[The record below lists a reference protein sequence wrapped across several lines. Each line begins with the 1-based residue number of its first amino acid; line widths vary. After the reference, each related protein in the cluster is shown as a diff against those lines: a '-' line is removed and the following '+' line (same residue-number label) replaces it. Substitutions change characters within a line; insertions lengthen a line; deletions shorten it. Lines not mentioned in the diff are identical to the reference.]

1 MTIAKQLKVTTF
13 PFVIKDKN
21 GNTIYYET
29 STGSWSKRERD
40 TNGNTIY
47 WEDSTGYWGKSE
59 YDSRGNEIYREDSTG
74 YWSKSE
80 YDSRGNEIYR
90 ENSYGVL
97 FDKRPKVVE
106 MTLQEIADKMGI
118 KVEQLRIKD

>member
-1 MTIAKQLKVTTF
+1 MTIANLFKVTTF
-13 PFVIKDKN
+13 PFVIKDRN
-21 GNTIYYET
+21 GNIIYY
-29 STGSWSKRERD
+29 
-40 TNGNTIY
+40 
-47 WEDSTGYWGKSE
+47 EDSTGYWE
-59 YDSRGNEIYREDSTG
+59 
-74 YWSKSE
+74 KSE

-90 ENSYGVL
+90 ENSTGYWEKREWDTNGKMIYKETSTGVF

>member
-59 YDSRGNEIYREDSTG
+59 YDSRGNEIYRE
-74 YWSKSE
+74 
-80 YDSRGNEIYR
+80 
-90 ENSYGVL
+90 NSYGVL